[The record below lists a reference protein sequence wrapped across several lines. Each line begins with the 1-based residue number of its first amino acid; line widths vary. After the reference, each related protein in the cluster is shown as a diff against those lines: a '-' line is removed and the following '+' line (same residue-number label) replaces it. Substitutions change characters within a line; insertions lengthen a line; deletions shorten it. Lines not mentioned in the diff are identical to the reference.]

1 MKASKQQLNKKLQSL
16 DALSSKIVE
25 TRGYTRDVE
34 KLRLLAEMIKEQL
47 AGENSRHPA
56 GSSR

>member
-1 MKASKQQLNKKLQSL
+1 MKASKQQLSKKLQSL

-34 KLRLLAEMIKEQL
+34 KIRLLAEMIKEQL
-47 AGENSRHPA
+47 AGENSRHST